1 MKSYAFLIILSFM
14 FYSCSGNHF
23 SRYAQYNTKAYC
35 YEDQQYLCISND
47 SLKLKYVSFGGFKFA
62 SSEEEF
68 KKLNKKRPKFKN
80 ILLYGDDRYINTEY
94 YVLIDNKKRKKG
106 FVYSD
111 SIIGK
116 NHLTIAVSD
125 SCHESNKKFLL
136 KGLRNL

>member
-1 MKSYAFLIILSFM
+1 MIKFCTSFIPSLL
-14 FYSCSGNHF
+14 FFSCTSNHF
-23 SRYAQYNTKAYC
+23 SEYSKYNTKSYC

-47 SLKLKYVSFGGFKFA
+47 SLELKYVSFGGFKFA
-62 SSEEEF
+62 SNEEEF
-68 KKLNKKRPKFKN
+68 KKLNKKKPKFKN

-94 YVLIDNKKRKKG
+94 YVLTDIKKRKKG

-116 NHLTIAVSD
+116 THLTIAVSD